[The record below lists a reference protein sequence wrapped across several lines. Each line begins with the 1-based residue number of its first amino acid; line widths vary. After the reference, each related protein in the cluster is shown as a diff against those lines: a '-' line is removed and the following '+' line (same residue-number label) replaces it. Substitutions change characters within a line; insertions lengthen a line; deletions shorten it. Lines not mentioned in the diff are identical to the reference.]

1 MIKYRLVMY
10 HQEQTAI
17 RLGLSFRVDKV
28 FLVSEEPNGLS
39 AVRAVDFFNEAYG
52 NIFYCQTELLFDS
65 AQEAK
70 LSLQGQK
77 LQKIIKNWSEH

>member
-10 HQEQTAI
+10 YQEQTAI

-28 FLVSEEPNGLS
+28 FQVSEEPNGFS
-39 AVRAVDFFNEAYG
+39 AIKAVNFFEEAFG
-52 NIFYCQTELLFDS
+52 NIFYCKTDLLFDS
-65 AQEAK
+65 AKDAK
-70 LSLQGQK
+70 LSLEGFE